1 MKTKR
6 MRGDFLP
13 RATRIALGAMLC
25 AFTPLFAQVSN
36 TCSGTPEKLTGHVTD
51 GQQAAITHAEL
62 IASCGTRTRTVQTD
76 AEGSYRLELEPGTW
90 SIQVKS
96 PGFAAE
102 SYPLQVQAGMPEI
115 LPDVRLTVA
124 EESQSVTVK
133 ADLGLVATSAESAS
147 KSDTPILQQP
157 FAIQAITLQQLQQQ
171 NVQSLNQALKYT
183 AGATP
188 EMYGPDPRGDWFLIR
203 GNSADV
209 YLDGIRLPQAV
220 NTPNSFAAVQ
230 VDFNDVSRVE
240 ILEGPSSTLYGQSNI
255 GGIVDAV
262 SKQPTVLTHRSVQLQ
277 GGNFDRVQG
286 GGEFSGSLNR
296 SASLLYSINGIAR
309 TSHTYVYGAKDDRF
323 TLNPTLQ
330 WNITPKF
337 SSTVFGKYFHGD
349 VGTAAVFLPLVG
361 TLKPN
366 ATYGYLP
373 TWFNTGDPATD
384 RYRKRQYMAGYG
396 MEFRS
401 NRLYVKHMTRYVHSN
416 IVYQGVYSAG
426 AFLDAAQTQLARV
439 NFLSK
444 PVINALQ
451 SDVHARTHVW
461 TGKIRHTLIG
471 GSDFQWQKYQNR
483 QGGVVDLTQT
493 LNLLRPVYGTKKTTP
508 AITTATDAEQFQG
521 GLYGQDEM
529 MFGGWTIALG
539 GRYDQTA
546 QETVTLSTNTSAPQ
560 RPHAF
565 TGHAGISYHTHG
577 LAPYASYS
585 TSFLPTIGQ
594 DWQGKQF
601 VPTRGSSYEGGLK
614 YQLPQHLGMVTFA
627 AFSMTQ
633 DNRTTGDPLHP
644 LFQQQTG
651 QVRTIGEE
659 LQANLVVLRSLDV
672 SFNYTHV
679 NPVVTRSEGTTP
691 GSVGADYHKML
702 SPLAKDSVGLWSH
715 YTVRRTA
722 LTGLGFGGGYRY
734 QGPKWGDAANTFQ
747 TPGYS
752 LFDGT
757 LDYTMERWR
766 FAINSSNLLNK
777 RYVAACST
785 TTNCYYGGTRSA
797 IASVNFS
804 F

>member
-1 MKTKR
+1 MMWAALWR
-6 MRGDFLP
+6 RSMRF
-13 RATRIALGAMLC
+13 GAGGLLFTAASML
-25 AFTPLFAQVSN
+25 AQSAVD
-36 TCSGTPEKLTGHVTD
+36 CSGPVQTVIGRVTD
-51 GQQAAITHAEL
+51 TQQAALPNAEL
-62 IASCGTRTRTVQTD
+62 VASCGTHTHTVQTD
-76 AEGSYRLELEPGTW
+76 AEGAYRLQLEPGAW
-90 SIQVKS
+90 SVLVKS
-96 PGFAAE
+96 AGFTPATNTLHVQPGMREVADVQLAVAQENQNITVTAE
-102 SYPLQVQAGMPEI
+102 V
-115 LPDVRLTVA
+115 
-124 EESQSVTVK
+124 
-133 ADLGLVATSAESAS
+133 GLLATSAESAS

-157 FAIQAITLQQLQQQ
+157 FAIQTVTLQQLQQQ

-203 GNSADV
+203 GNPADV
-209 YLDGIRLPQAV
+209 YLDGIRVPQAV
-220 NTPNSFAAVQ
+220 NSPNSFAAVQ

-262 SKQPTVLTHRSVQLQ
+262 SKQPTTLPHRSVQIQ
-277 GGNFDRVQG
+277 GGNFDRLQG
-286 GGEFSGSLNR
+286 GGDFSGPLNR

-337 SSTVFGKYFHGD
+337 SANVFGKYFHGD
-349 VGTAAVFLPLVG
+349 AGTAAVFLPRSG
-361 TLKPN
+361 TLYANPSL
-366 ATYGYLP
+366 GYLP

-384 RYRKRQYMAGYG
+384 RYRKRQYMTGYG
-396 MEFRS
+396 LEYRS
-401 NRLYVKHMTRYVHSN
+401 NKLYLKHTTRYVHGN
-416 IVYQGVYSAG
+416 ILYQGVYSAA

-444 PVINALQ
+444 PVLNALQ
-451 SDVHARTHVW
+451 SDVHARTHVQ

-471 GSDFQWQKYQNR
+471 GSDFQWQKYLNR

-493 LNLLRPVYGTKKTTP
+493 LNLRNPVYGTPKTTP
-508 AITTATDAEQFQG
+508 TITTATNAEQFQG
-521 GLYGQDEM
+521 GLYGQDELIL
-529 MFGGWTIALG
+529 GGWTVALG

-546 QETVTLSTNTSAPQ
+546 QETITFGTNGSLTSVGQ

-565 TGHAGISYHTHG
+565 TGHAGISYHMHG

-585 TSFLPTIGQ
+585 TSFLPTVGQ
-594 DWQGKQF
+594 DWQGRPF

-614 YQLPQHLGMVTFA
+614 YQLPQHLGMVTFS

-633 DNRTTGDPLHP
+633 DNRTTTDPDHP
-644 LFQQQTG
+644 LFQRQTG

-659 LQANLVVLRSLDV
+659 LQANFIVIRSLDV

-679 NPVVTRSEGTTP
+679 NPVVTRSDGSTP
-691 GSVGADYHKML
+691 GSTGVDYHKML
-702 SPLAKDSVGLWSH
+702 SPLAKDSLGLWTH
-715 YTVRRTA
+715 YTVRRT
-722 LTGLGFGGGYRY
+722 LMTGFGFGGGYRY
-734 QGPKWGDAANTFQ
+734 QGPKWGDQANTFQ